1 MNVFVFGSKGMLGSY
16 ICKRF
21 SESYSVVPVNRTMLD
36 LSGSP
41 ETILSFLKDR
51 VSKDDVIINAA
62 GIIKQRKSTL
72 EEMFK
77 VNSAFPFLLALLKK
91 DVGCQIWHITTDCVF
106 SGKKGGYTEDSFHDC
121 SDFYGISK
129 SLGENSFLSIIRTSI
144 IGEEASN
151 KLSLLEWVRSNA
163 NGEINGFD
171 NHFWNGVTCLE
182 LATFLKKLVDENLYW
197 NGVRHIYSPETVSK
211 YDLVSLINDVYS
223 LNIRVNK
230 KSADV
235 FCDRSL
241 KSNYACQIS
250 KSLDEQIKELRSFY
264 V

>member
-1 MNVFVFGSKGMLGSY
+1 MSVFVFGSKGMLGSY

-21 SESYSVVPVNRTMLD
+21 SESYNVVPVSRAMLD

-41 ETILSFLKDR
+41 EAIFDFLR
-51 VSKDDVIINAA
+51 SHVSKEDIIINAA
-62 GIIKQRKSTL
+62 GVIKQRKSTL

-77 VNSAFPFLLALLKK
+77 VNSVFPSILALLKK
-91 DVGCQIWHITTDCVF
+91 DISCQVWHITTDCVF
-106 SGKKGGYTEDSFHDC
+106 SGKKGGYTEDSLHDC
-121 SDFYGISK
+121 DDFYGISK

-151 KLSLLEWVRSNA
+151 KLSLLEWVRSNT

-182 LATFLKKLVDENLYW
+182 LATFLKKLVDENCYW
-197 NGVRHIYSPETVSK
+197 NGVRHIYSPEIVSK
-211 YDLVSLINDVYS
+211 YDLVNLINNVYS
-223 LNIRVNK
+223 LNMRINK

-241 KSNYACQIS
+241 KSNYVCQIN
-250 KSLDEQIKELRSFY
+250 KSLNEQIKELRSFH